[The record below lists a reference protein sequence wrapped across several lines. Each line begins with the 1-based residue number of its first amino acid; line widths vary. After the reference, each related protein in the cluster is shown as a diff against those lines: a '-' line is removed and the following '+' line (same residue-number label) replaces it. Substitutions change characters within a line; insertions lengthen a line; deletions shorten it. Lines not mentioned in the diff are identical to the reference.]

1 MNPAKIDFNDELNA
15 LAHTRLELNAVP
27 EQLALFCCVKNS
39 AQEKLSKMTIMSK
52 NSVFRELC
60 VLPVLAFK
68 EYFFYHQLKYRVA
81 RHEVDLQ
88 AATEFGVLRGLVL
101 LGDKLLGHISV
112 KDLDGLQLSCGFLQK
127 CDAP

>member
-1 MNPAKIDFNDELNA
+1 MREIVKSTAVSLYGWGPGVNPAKIDFNDELNA
-15 LAHTRLELNAVP
+15 LAHTRLEINAVP
-27 EQLALFCCVKNS
+27 EQLAFFCCVKNS

-60 VLPVLAFK
+60 VLPVLLVAFK

-88 AATEFGVLRGLVL
+88 AAKQSLVF
-101 LGDKLLGHISV
+101 SEV
-112 KDLDGLQLSCGFLQK
+112 SFFLEINFF
-127 CDAP
+127 